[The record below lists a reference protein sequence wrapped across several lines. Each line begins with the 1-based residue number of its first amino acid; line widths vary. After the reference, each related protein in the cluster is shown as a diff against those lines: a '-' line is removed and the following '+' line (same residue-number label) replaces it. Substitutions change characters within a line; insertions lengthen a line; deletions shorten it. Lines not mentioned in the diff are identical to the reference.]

1 MLRKKHLI
9 SFFLLTVISQ
19 TAIALDFAEALQRAK
34 TNDPEIQAAEYSYQA
49 VLQSR
54 GLSEAALLPN
64 ISLAV
69 YTTQNQQ
76 DISNSTI
83 ASIPNGSSDSDTQGY
98 TLSLTQSIYN
108 HSNYKLLQQTDINIA
123 TAKAEIEAA
132 RQALILRV
140 ANVYYNV
147 LAAADNVKFAV
158 AEKQAIARQLEQ
170 TRKRFEVGLIAITDV
185 KESQAQYDIAV
196 AQQISADNKLDISKE
211 ALRSLIGP
219 LDQNVSPL
227 SDNVPLVIPQ
237 PNDIRQ
243 WTDTAIANNLT
254 LQAAQLAFE
263 AAQKQV
269 DIEQSG
275 HYPSLDLSVQHS
287 DDQLDNDAGDR
298 DSEDTRLSLQLNIP
312 IYSGGYTSARTR
324 QAVARMEQQRALRE
338 KAYRQTIQQSRDSY
352 LGVTTSIAQV
362 NALKQVL
369 ISTQTAHQATQ
380 AGYEAGTRTAVDVL
394 AALREQYRAE
404 RDYAQTRYTYILN
417 ILKLKQAAGILSEND
432 ALKINQWLKH

>member
-298 DSEDTRLSLQLNIP
+298 DS
-312 IYSGGYTSARTR
+312 
-324 QAVARMEQQRALRE
+324 
-338 KAYRQTIQQSRDSY
+338 
-352 LGVTTSIAQV
+352 
-362 NALKQVL
+362 
-369 ISTQTAHQATQ
+369 
-380 AGYEAGTRTAVDVL
+380 
-394 AALREQYRAE
+394 
-404 RDYAQTRYTYILN
+404 
-417 ILKLKQAAGILSEND
+417 
-432 ALKINQWLKH
+432 

>member
-1 MLRKKHLI
+1 
-9 SFFLLTVISQ
+9 
-19 TAIALDFAEALQRAK
+19 
-34 TNDPEIQAAEYSYQA
+34 
-49 VLQSR
+49 
-54 GLSEAALLPN
+54 
-64 ISLAV
+64 
-69 YTTQNQQ
+69 
-76 DISNSTI
+76 
-83 ASIPNGSSDSDTQGY
+83 
-98 TLSLTQSIYN
+98 
-108 HSNYKLLQQTDINIA
+108 
-123 TAKAEIEAA
+123 
-132 RQALILRV
+132 
-140 ANVYYNV
+140 
-147 LAAADNVKFAV
+147 
-158 AEKQAIARQLEQ
+158 
-170 TRKRFEVGLIAITDV
+170 
-185 KESQAQYDIAV
+185 
-196 AQQISADNKLDISKE
+196 
-211 ALRSLIGP
+211 
-219 LDQNVSPL
+219 
-227 SDNVPLVIPQ
+227 
-237 PNDIRQ
+237 
-243 WTDTAIANNLT
+243 TAIANNLS
-254 LQAAQLAFE
+254 LRAAQLAFE